1 MNVNK
6 SVFQVVHVILKQEM
20 KSLKHL
26 KTFFS
31 EFGIVIT
38 ATHIPLSPELPGI
51 YSHNAIV
58 KLIPHS
64 NTLNNLQTIP
74 RKINAG
80 NHEMLCDP
88 DKAPPRCGRCKRI
101 GHIKINCPRN
111 NINMFTNSKP
121 SSPILNQ
128 TQNNK
133 QSFTPLN
140 QPNNERELLYDTPV
154 TLDDV
159 IPKEKD
165 YWYCYNRYFVLG
177 QRVEESLESGE
188 VQRRAT
194 SMNLQAK
201 LKRDVNMAGFK
212 IWSYGHDG
220 SPKRFKR
227 VLLLQFMWYFYL

>member
-1 MNVNK
+1 
-6 SVFQVVHVILKQEM
+6 
-20 KSLKHL
+20 
-26 KTFFS
+26 
-31 EFGIVIT
+31 
-38 ATHIPLSPELPGI
+38 
-51 YSHNAIV
+51 
-58 KLIPHS
+58 
-64 NTLNNLQTIP
+64 
-74 RKINAG
+74 
-80 NHEMLCDP
+80 
-88 DKAPPRCGRCKRI
+88 
-101 GHIKINCPRN
+101 
-111 NINMFTNSKP
+111 MFTNSKP